1 LPPAFCRQI
10 FSDTAVAGGPKGAD
24 MRLTWTGFLHR
35 LSGGGRQA
43 VISVLA
49 AFIAY
54 LPTHLIGLH
63 QGFWSAITA
72 ISVAQTEFRD
82 SQSTARKQ
90 FTGAAIGGVAGLAVV
105 LGFGDALPVYAA
117 AVALAVL
124 ACWLLNIA
132 ESSQLAAVTATIIL
146 LVPHTGSLELML
158 FSRLTE
164 VAWGVTVGLAVV
176 WLEDRI
182 IAGLK

>member
-1 LPPAFCRQI
+1 
-10 FSDTAVAGGPKGAD
+10 
-24 MRLTWTGFLHR
+24 MRLTWAGFLHR
-35 LSGGGRQA
+35 LTGGARQA

-72 ISVAQTEFRD
+72 IAVAQTKFQD
-82 SQSTARKQ
+82 TKSSARNQ

-105 LGFGDALPVYAA
+105 LGFGAGLPVYAA
-117 AVALAVL
+117 AVALAIL

-132 ESSQLAAVTATIIL
+132 EASQLAAVTATIIL
-146 LVPHTGSLELML
+146 LVPHTGSPELML

-164 VAWGVTVGLAVV
+164 VAWGVTAGLSVV

-182 IAGLK
+182 VMRKR

>member
-1 LPPAFCRQI
+1 
-10 FSDTAVAGGPKGAD
+10 
-24 MRLTWTGFLHR
+24 
-35 LSGGGRQA
+35 
-43 VISVLA
+43 
-49 AFIAY
+49 
-54 LPTHLIGLH
+54 
-63 QGFWSAITA
+63 
-72 ISVAQTEFRD
+72 
-82 SQSTARKQ
+82 
-90 FTGAAIGGVAGLAVV
+90 V

>member
-1 LPPAFCRQI
+1 MRITGTEFWH
-10 FSDTAVAGGPKGAD
+10 
-24 MRLTWTGFLHR
+24 RLT
-35 LSGGGRQA
+35 GGMRQA
-43 VISVLA
+43 IISVVA

-82 SQSTARKQ
+82 TQSTARKQ
-90 FTGAAIGGVAGLAVV
+90 FTGAAIGGVVGLGVV
-105 LGFGDALPVYAA
+105 LGLGDQLPVYAA

-132 ESSQLAAVTATIIL
+132 DAAQLAAVTATIIL
-146 LVPHTGSLELML
+146 LVPHTGSPEVML

-176 WLEDRI
+176 WLEDRVI
-182 IAGLK
+182 GEQT